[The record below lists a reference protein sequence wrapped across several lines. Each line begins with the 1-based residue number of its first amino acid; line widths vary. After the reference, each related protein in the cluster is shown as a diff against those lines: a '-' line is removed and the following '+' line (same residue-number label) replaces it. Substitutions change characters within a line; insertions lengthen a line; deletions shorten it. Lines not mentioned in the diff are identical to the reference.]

1 MATTRTTETTVWP
14 NFVYADAPA
23 AVRFLVEAFGFEETF
38 VVPGEGE
45 GVVAHAQLRWPLGG
59 GIMLGSIRPDSIL
72 GERHAGAASVY
83 IVTDEPDELFAR
95 ATGAGAEVVLGLKDE
110 DYGSRGFTV
119 KDPEG
124 NLWSFGTYRGE

>member
-1 MATTRTTETTVWP
+1 MITRDIETTVWP
-14 NFVYADAPA
+14 TLIYADAPA
-23 AVRFLVEAFGFEETF
+23 AMRFLAEAFGFEEAL

-59 GIMLGSIRPDSIL
+59 GVMLGSIRPDSML
-72 GERHAGAASVY
+72 GERQAGAASVY

-95 ATGAGAEVVLGLKDE
+95 ATGADAEVVQGLKDE